1 MHLNRRSIP
10 KTWLISKKEHPYI
23 HVQKSSSKKEFS
35 LSLAVV
41 LRDMLKITRNFKETK
56 KAIRADNIKVNGK
69 SIKNEKFGVGLFDIV
84 EIDKLNKSYILI
96 INESNDLELKETKNN
111 KRKIT
116 KVVGKKVQNNGHI
129 QINLMGGL
137 NLITKEKINVNDSV
151 VVNQEKKIEKVLPL
165 KKEAQVFITSG
176 KWVGKIGK
184 IELIKKNKLDLL
196 ISNKKVLDIP
206 TKNIIVVDKETLW

>member
-1 MHLNRRSIP
+1 MHLNRKSIP

-23 HVQKSSSKKEFS
+23 HAQKSSTKKEFS
-35 LSLAVV
+35 LSLAVI

-69 SIKNEKFGVGLFDIV
+69 SVKNEKFGVGLFDIV

-96 INESNDLELKETKNN
+96 INESNDLELKETKDN
-111 KRKIT
+111 KRKIS

-137 NLITKEKINVNDSV
+137 NLLTKEKINVNDSV
-151 VVNQEKKIEKVLPL
+151 IVNQEKKIEKVLPL
-165 KKEAQVFITSG
+165 KKEAHVFITAG

-206 TKNIIVVDKETLW
+206 TKNIIVVDKENLW